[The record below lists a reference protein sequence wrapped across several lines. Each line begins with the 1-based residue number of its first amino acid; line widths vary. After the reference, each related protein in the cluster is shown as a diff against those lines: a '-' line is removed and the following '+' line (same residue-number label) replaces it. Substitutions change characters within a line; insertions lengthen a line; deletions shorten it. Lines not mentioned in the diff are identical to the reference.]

1 MAKTAIDL
9 YRKGNASSPRMDNV
23 RAQDVDTYEKDG
35 QTWVK
40 ADSGEISTLAILR
53 PGKNRWKLNQGTEI
67 PRELRLVNE
76 NANHW
81 LLEPS
86 YNMPM
91 ELYQKALRSLGE
103 LFYKVT

>member
-40 ADSGEISTLAILR
+40 ADSGGISTFATLG
-53 PGKNRWKLNQGTEI
+53 PGKNRWKLNQDTEI

-81 LLEPS
+81 LFEPS

-91 ELYQKALRSLGE
+91 ELDQKGLRSLE
-103 LFYKVT
+103 